1 MQLQASAFFE
11 RLTAREQIH
20 TFAALYRAPSSAADE
35 WLERVGLEEKTDT
48 RVEDLSGG
56 QAQRLSIACAL
67 VHDPELVFLDE
78 PTAALDPQARRNLW
92 DLLTDINEAGRTV
105 VLTTHYM
112 DEAETLCDRVAIV
125 DHGRLL
131 QHDTPASLVA
141 LARQRRQSRGRVPR
155 AHRQGVPGM
164 RNALGSP
171 FGALSLAIL
180 RGFVRDR
187 TALFFAVIFPLMF
200 LVLFGALLSNQDQ
213 SEIDMITVGDVP
225 LLDDLPP
232 DAQDAFDTTFDIE
245 KSDDLGAALAKVR
258 KGDADVVVEQRGD
271 TLVAHYTQTE
281 QVKAAITQGTL
292 RAYVDGANVAATG
305 QPPRFGF
312 EAERVEDDSLTTIQF
327 FTPGLLGWAIAT
339 SSAFGAAATLQGWRQ
354 TKMLR
359 RLQLAP
365 VSTGT
370 IVGARV
376 AVTVAIALGQ
386 TAIFLGLGA
395 AALGLTLNGSWWMSI
410 PLVVVGTLCFMAIGL
425 LAGAIAKSTEGAVNM
440 ANFFVLPMAFLSG
453 SFFPL
458 DAAPTWLRRLSDLL
472 PLKHLNEAML
482 DVLVRGQGPSS
493 ALLPLA
499 ILAAFA
505 VVVTLL
511 AARLFRWDTA

>member
-1 MQLQASAFFE
+1 M
-11 RLTAREQIH
+11 
-20 TFAALYRAPSSAADE
+20 
-35 WLERVGLEEKTDT
+35 K
-48 RVEDLSGG
+48 
-56 QAQRLSIACAL
+56 
-67 VHDPELVFLDE
+67 
-78 PTAALDPQARRNLW
+78 
-92 DLLTDINEAGRTV
+92 
-105 VLTTHYM
+105 
-112 DEAETLCDRVAIV
+112 
-125 DHGRLL
+125 
-131 QHDTPASLVA
+131 
-141 LARQRRQSRGRVPR
+141 
-155 AHRQGVPGM
+155 
-164 RNALGSP
+164 NALGSP

-327 FTPGLLGWAIAT
+327 FTPGLLGWAIAM